1 MDAPAVLV
9 IPHRNLSES
18 ALRAVIE
25 DFITREG
32 TDYGHTEHTPEQKY
46 DDVAR
51 KLERGEAFVVF
62 DGETENVSLM
72 RREDLPRDALP

>member
-9 IPHRNLSES
+9 IPHRNLSEG

-32 TDYGHTEHTPEQKY
+32 TDYGQREYTPEQKY
-46 DDVAR
+46 DDVAK
-51 KLERGEAFVVF
+51 KLEAGEAFIVF
-62 DGETENVSLM
+62 DGESENVSLM
-72 RREDLPRDALP
+72 RREDLPPDALP